1 MVLMF
6 QVFVAVLSAAAAI
19 ETAALLKRAYRHWRM
34 ACEIKD
40 SSLAVDSASITATKT
55 GSASE
60 PRTVEP

>member
-1 MVLMF
+1 
-6 QVFVAVLSAAAAI
+6 LSAAAAI

-40 SSLAVDSASITATKT
+40 STLAVDSASIAATET

-60 PRTVEP
+60 PHTVEP